1 MHLWHYLLFI
11 FVISSISKSKE
22 ATFLRSWR
30 LTHVYW
36 PALAV
41 VDRDTADWSKSEAA
55 AEATSETTKHKTSW
69 NWCKCKRER
78 ERDTVSIA
86 QQNALF
92 WCQDSVL
99 FCVSTSTCTF
109 FYSNIYM
116 WTDAVYV
123 LSQVCTSSIYQ
134 NKKYR
139 KLPLLLDFPMT
150 ISAGWDDDDVNSA
163 IEVPGDSAIRVDCF
177 LVRWKGSVWRMI

>member
-1 MHLWHYLLFI
+1 MSRNTAILNRIYTFSCFLCAKQSQDSYLKRDTVRHCVHLWHYLLFI

-41 VDRDTADWSKSEAA
+41 VDRDTADWSKSAAA

-78 ERDTVSIA
+78 ETQCRLHNRMLYSGARTVYFFAFPPLHVHSSTA
-86 QQNALF
+86 TFTCEQTQLMYF
-92 WCQDSVL
+92 HK
-99 FCVSTSTCTF
+99 CVQ
-109 FYSNIYM
+109 
-116 WTDAVYV
+116 V
-123 LSQVCTSSIYQ
+123 LSTRIK
-134 NKKYR
+134 NIANYR
-139 KLPLLLDFPMT
+139 YF
-150 ISAGWDDDDVNSA
+150 
-163 IEVPGDSAIRVDCF
+163 
-177 LVRWKGSVWRMI
+177 